1 MASFPVDCKE
11 CHVVDYFVAVDV
23 LLSKNAN
30 GDVLFFI
37 QPEDMQIC
45 IYEIFLVKLQEYGWT
60 ICTPSLDSSICNL
73 STLIRDLSDK
83 GGGAMI

>member
-30 GDVLFFI
+30 GDVFLFYNLNTQLFA
-37 QPEDMQIC
+37 DMH
-45 IYEIFLVKLQEYGWT
+45 L
-60 ICTPSLDSSICNL
+60 
-73 STLIRDLSDK
+73 
-83 GGGAMI
+83 